1 MKHPCSLLLGLTVAV
16 FLVAAA
22 CAAAAPEAV
31 EFFEREVRPILATR
45 CFECHGTEAQESGLR
60 LDSRAG
66 VLKGG
71 EGGAAVVPGKP
82 DESRLAAAIRYDGR
96 TQMPPDGKLP
106 QQAIDTL
113 RRWIEIGAPWPAEAE
128 ASATVK
134 ASYAPSDSEA
144 IAAAKESHWAFQA
157 VKRLTIPALTPPLSR
172 STGRGGNAPQALTP
186 TLSRSTGRGGN
197 TPVHDSAW
205 PATDVDR
212 FVLAKLESQGL
223 TPSPAA
229 DRRTLLRRATY
240 DLIGLPPTAEEVAA
254 FEADTRADAFAH
266 VVERLLASPHYG
278 ERWGRYWLDV
288 ARYADT
294 KGYVFQEERRYP
306 FSHTYRD
313 YVIRAFNEDLP
324 YDRFLIE
331 QIAADQLDLGEDK
344 RPLAAMGF
352 LTLGRRFLNNQA
364 DIIDDR
370 IDVVMRGTQGLTVAC
385 ARCHDHKFDPIPTAD
400 YYSLY
405 GVFASSEEPRE
416 LPAIALADSSPA
428 AVAYLAGLQEKEEEV
443 AKFLQA
449 EREKLIAELPGR
461 TGDYLLFVHQAR
473 GLDEEDAQS
482 LARRQRVSSQV
493 ALWWRGRIERAEQS
507 HDPVFATWLA
517 FAAIPEKEFSAQAA
531 GVVQKFTAGEN
542 PEHPIHPAV
551 VQAFSQSPPATLRE
565 AADRYGKLFA
575 EVDELRQSL
584 QGADSPALAL
594 PKDIER
600 ALDRPTRNKYRELQQ
615 KVDRYKATTP
625 GAPDHAMV
633 LVDLPQPV
641 TPRIFV
647 RGNSRNPGAAVPR
660 RFPAVLASAERPE
673 FQRGSG
679 RLELAEAIAS
689 RDNPLTARVLVNRV
703 WLHHFGS
710 ALVATPSDFGKRSEP
725 PTHPELL
732 DYLAWEF
739 MERGWSIKEL
749 HRLIMLSHTYQQA
762 SDFRPEG
769 QRLDPENRWL
779 WRANRRRLD
788 FEALRDSL
796 LFASGRLDTTVGG
809 RSVDLT
815 KEPFAARRTI
825 YGYVDRQNLQ
835 SIFRTFDF
843 ASPDSSS
850 PGRHAT
856 TIPQQALFMLNS
868 PFAIEQAR
876 GLMVRDEIAEAAS
889 PEARIERLHQLL
901 FGRGPEPDEVRLGL
915 RFVDQ
920 QRSGSAGLSAWEL
933 YAQTLLL
940 SNEFAFVD

>member
-1 MKHPCSLLLGLTVAV
+1 MKQLYTLLLRLTLLAS
-16 FLVAAA
+16 FLVAATKDVSV
-22 CAAAAPEAV
+22 AAETDDSPEAI
-31 EFFEREVRPILATR
+31 EFFEREVRPVLATR
-45 CFECHGTEAQESGLR
+45 CFECHGPDAQESGLR

-66 VLKGG
+66 IFKGG
-71 EGGAAVVPGKP
+71 ESGAAVVPGKP
-82 DESRLAAAIRYDGR
+82 DESRLAAVIRYDSR

-106 QQAIDTL
+106 QRSIDAL
-113 RRWIEIGAPWPAEAE
+113 RRWIEIGAPWPAENGAAE
-128 ASATVK
+128 KPVANK
-134 ASYAPSDSEA
+134 GGYAPSDPEA
-144 IAAAKESHWAFQA
+144 IAAAKESHWAFRP
-157 VKRLTIPALTPPLSR
+157 VKRPAVP
-172 STGRGGNAPQALTP
+172 ALTP
-186 TLSRSTGRGGN
+186 TLSRSTGRGKK
-197 TPVHDSAW
+197 TDTASAQDAAL
-205 PATDVDR
+205 PTTDVDR
-212 FVLAKLESQGL
+212 FVLARLESQGL
-223 TPSPAA
+223 TPSPPA

-240 DLIGLPPTAEEVAA
+240 DLIGLPPTADEVAA
-254 FEADTRADAFAH
+254 FEADQRPDAFAH

-306 FSHTYRD
+306 FSYTYRD

-331 QIAADQLDLGEDK
+331 QLAADQLDLGEDK

-352 LTLGRRFLNNQA
+352 LTLGRRSLNSQA

-405 GVFASSEEPRE
+405 GVFASSEEPKE
-416 LPAIALADSSPA
+416 LPAIAAVDSSPEA
-428 AVAYLAGLQEKEEEV
+428 AAYLSGLREKEQEV
-443 AKFLQA
+443 TKFLQEA
-449 EREKLIAELPGR
+449 REKLIAELPGR
-461 TGDYLLFVHQAR
+461 SGDYLYFVHQAR
-473 GLDEEDAQS
+473 RLDEEDTQS

-493 ALWWRGRIERAEQS
+493 ALWWRERIRRAAES
-507 HDPVFATWLA
+507 HDPVFAPWLA
-517 FAAIPEKEFSAQAA
+517 LAALPEKEFASQAA
-531 GVVQKFTAGEN
+531 AVVQKFASGDD
-542 PEHPIHPAV
+542 PDRPIHSALL
-551 VQAFSQSPPATLRE
+551 QAFSQAPPTSLRE

-584 QGADSPALAL
+584 QGSDSPASAL
-594 PKDIER
+594 PKDLER
-600 ALDRPTRNKYRELQQ
+600 ALDRPARNKYRELQQ

-647 RGNSRNPGAAVPR
+647 RGNSRNPGATVPR
-660 RFPAVLASAERPE
+660 RFPAVLTSAERPE

-679 RLELAEAIAS
+679 RLELAQAIAN
-689 RDNPLTARVLVNRV
+689 RDNPLTARVMVNRV

-710 ALVATPSDFGKRSEP
+710 PLVATPSDFGKRSEP

-732 DYLAWEF
+732 DYLGWEF

-749 HRLIMLSHTYQQA
+749 HRLVMLSRTYQQA
-762 SDFRPEG
+762 SDFRSEG
-769 QRLDPENRWL
+769 QRLDAENRWL

-796 LFASGRLDTTVGG
+796 LAASGRLDRKVGG
-809 RSVDLT
+809 RSVDLM
-815 KEPFAARRTI
+815 KEPFATRRTI
-825 YGYVDRQNLQ
+825 YGFIDRQNLQ
-835 SIFRTFDF
+835 SIYRTFDF

-868 PFAIEQAR
+868 PFVIEQAR
-876 GLMVRDEIAEAAS
+876 GVMARPEVAEAATA
-889 PEARIERLHQLL
+889 EAKIERLHQAL
-901 FGRGPEPDEVRLGL
+901 FARSPEADEIRLGL
-915 RFVDQ
+915 RFVDEQ
-920 QRSGSAGLSAWEL
+920 SGAAAWEL
-933 YAQTLLL
+933 YAQALLL